1 MSFSIIDKILSY
13 RNRGS
18 KVKSF
23 FISFYAIGLA
33 GMIVPFSFP
42 LFLKLIPLALLLSF
56 FAIFLFHEQK
66 IDLKT
71 TVVFAT
77 IFLAGF
83 FIEMIGVNTGVIFG
97 EYWYG
102 SGLGIKLFNTP
113 LMMGINWVLMIYLSS
128 SFVSSLKLKP
138 ILSIFL
144 ASFAMVVYDLVIE
157 HVAPIFDMWS
167 WSGDSVPTQ
176 NYIAWFLIS
185 VVFHS
190 FIKACKINT
199 HNVLAPLIFICQ
211 FLFFLVLLLFF
222 KFVKAC

>member
-1 MSFSIIDKILSY
+1 MTAKIIDKLLSY
-13 RNRGS
+13 RTRES

-33 GMIVPFSFP
+33 GMVLPFSFP

-71 TVVFAT
+71 IVVFVI

-83 FIEMIGVNTGVIFG
+83 FVEVIGVNTGAIFG

-102 SGLGIKLFNTP
+102 KGLGIKFLNTP
-113 LMMGINWVLMIYLSS
+113 LMMGVNWVLMIYFSS
-128 SFVSSLKLKP
+128 SLVTRLNLKP
-138 ILSIFL
+138 IVSVFV
-144 ASFAMVVYDLVIE
+144 ASASMIIYDLVIE
-157 HVAPIFDMWS
+157 QVAPVFDMWS
-167 WSGDSVPTQ
+167 WTGDSVPIQ
-176 NYIAWFLIS
+176 NYIAWFLIA

-190 FIKACKINT
+190 LVKLFNINT
-199 HNVLAPLIFICQ
+199 RNFLAPLIYICQ
-211 FLFFLVLLLFF
+211 FLFFLILLLFF
-222 KFVKAC
+222 KFIKEC

>member
-1 MSFSIIDKILSY
+1 MDVINKLLSY
-13 RNRGS
+13 RARES

-33 GMIVPFSFP
+33 GMVLPFSFP

-71 TVVFAT
+71 TVVFVI

-83 FIEMIGVNTGVIFG
+83 FVEVIGVNTGTIFG

-102 SGLGIKLFNTP
+102 KGLGLKLFNTP

-128 SFVSSLKLKP
+128 SLVTRLNLKP
-138 ILSIFL
+138 ILSVFL
-144 ASFAMVVYDLVIE
+144 ASASMIIYDLVIE
-157 HVAPIFDMWS
+157 QVAPVFDMWS
-167 WSGDSVPTQ
+167 WTGNSVPIQ
-176 NYIAWFLIS
+176 NYIAWFLIA

-190 FIKACKINT
+190 LVKLFNINT
-199 HNVLAPLIFICQ
+199 RNFLAPLIYICQ
-211 FLFFLVLLLFF
+211 FLFFLILLLFF
-222 KFVKAC
+222 KFIKEC